1 MNTTALAITGDCSA
15 GFSKSSANKRMAPA
29 RKKIL
34 LIDDQSDT
42 SLFIALQQEGYEVI
56 ACESPQKAWSVVWML
71 RPHFIVIHLTN
82 PSRGDISTLQ
92 GCGVL
97 AGGVPIIIAA
107 PLSGNDV
114 INKALEKVAAV
125 FLSFPLGPCGIGKIL
140 DELDMSNRGNER
152 IALATSEK

>member
-56 ACESPQKAWSVVWML
+56 AC
-71 RPHFIVIHLTN
+71 R
-82 PSRGDISTLQ
+82 
-92 GCGVL
+92 
-97 AGGVPIIIAA
+97 
-107 PLSGNDV
+107 
-114 INKALEKVAAV
+114 VAAKGLECGLDV
-125 FLSFPLGPCGIGKIL
+125 ATSLHRYPSHQPESRRYFHTSRDAASWPGGFLSSLQRPSL
-140 DELDMSNRGNER
+140 ETMSLIKLWRKWPR
-152 IALATSEK
+152 FFSLFH